1 MSPTEFKD
9 VGELDTLA
17 DIAEASGLNRDEA
30 LKALNDKKQ
39 YAQNV
44 KDDQYEAKGYGI
56 KGVPYFIIN
65 QKYAVSGVQPAQA
78 FSEALDKVWEE
89 DNPDPN

>member
-1 MSPTEFKD
+1 MSLTDSKN

-17 DIAEASGLNRDEA
+17 DIAEASDEA

-44 KDDQYEAKGYGI
+44 KDDQYEAKRYGI

-65 QKYAVSGVQPAQA
+65 QKYAVSVHSQRKH
-78 FSEALDKVWEE
+78 FLKY
-89 DNPDPN
+89 